1 MTPADPFNADSF
13 HALRILAALILGGA
27 IGLEREL
34 RDKPAGFRTIILI
47 CVGACLFTILSQSVA
62 GSNVDP
68 TRIAAQIVTG
78 IGFLGAGAI
87 LHNRV
92 SVIGLTTASTV
103 WATAAIGMA
112 AGFGHLRLAAFGTAV
127 ILVALWLLNLVEHEI
142 GERRDLQ
149 DYYVA
154 TENEIGA
161 YERIGERVVQA
172 GLSIRKRSCYEE
184 GNQLVVHVVA
194 MGSKADHERLRI
206 WFSQAG
212 EYTLRRA

>member
-1 MTPADPFNADSF
+1 MFTAVLDLESPHLVRLSV
-13 HALRILAALILGGA
+13 ALVLGGA

-47 CVGACLFTILSQSVA
+47 CVGACLFTIVSQSVP

-87 LHNRV
+87 LHDRV

-112 AGFGHLRLAAFGTAV
+112 AGFGYLGLATFGTAV

-149 DYYVA
+149 DYHIA
-154 TENEIGA
+154 AENVDGA
-161 YERIGERVVQA
+161 YERIGDMFAQT

-184 GNQLVVHVVA
+184 GGLLVVHVVA
-194 MGSKADHERLRI
+194 MGSKIDHERLRLSI
-206 WFSQAG
+206 ARGKEF
-212 EYTLRRA
+212 TLRRG